1 MAQLPWGIR
10 SGSGKAPRI
19 EANTSRQQVQQW
31 LGHFHVIP
39 VLVSSGVLVI
49 SQPTSDTSA
58 KIMGG
63 KQETAA

>member
-19 EANTSRQQVQQW
+19 EANMSRQQVQQW

-39 VLVSSGVLVI
+39 VLVSSVI